1 MQQKRIQNR
10 ISESRWTQVYVVS
23 AATLVWTI
31 AGLYNTSVIVPGVCI
46 LLATYLMMELNNAN
60 ALIRIY
66 SRMVSCSFLVFA
78 TMAAFMFPSIQTAII
93 VLGFVGFYTFAFRCY
108 QHTHAPG
115 WTFYAFFCIGMASI
129 VWVQTL
135 FFLPVLWI
143 IMRTNTLSMSPR
155 NFVASLLGIVL
166 PYWFYAGYLAAKGDI
181 TLLISHFEKI
191 AVFAEPFNLKL
202 LSFSQVLIL
211 SLVLV
216 CAIIGIV
223 HFMNQKRND
232 NIRTRLFYQVF
243 ITIDLVTIGFL
254 LLQPYS

>member
-46 LLATYLMMELNNAN
+46 LLATYLMMELNNAS

-93 VLGFVGFYTFAFRCY
+93 MLGFVGFYTFAFRCY

-115 WTFYAFFCIGMASI
+115 WTFYYAYKHAFYES
-129 VWVQTL
+129 
-135 FFLPVLWI
+135 
-143 IMRTNTLSMSPR
+143 S
-155 NFVASLLGIVL
+155 
-166 PYWFYAGYLAAKGDI
+166 
-181 TLLISHFEKI
+181 
-191 AVFAEPFNLKL
+191 
-202 LSFSQVLIL
+202 
-211 SLVLV
+211 
-216 CAIIGIV
+216 
-223 HFMNQKRND
+223 
-232 NIRTRLFYQVF
+232 
-243 ITIDLVTIGFL
+243 
-254 LLQPYS
+254 

>member
-93 VLGFVGFYTFAFRCY
+93 MLGFVGFYTFAFRCY

-181 TLLISHFEKI
+181 TLLIR
-191 AVFAEPFNLKL
+191 LQCL
-202 LSFSQVLIL
+202 LNHSIL
-211 SLVLV
+211 S
-216 CAIIGIV
+216 
-223 HFMNQKRND
+223 
-232 NIRTRLFYQVF
+232 Y
-243 ITIDLVTIGFL
+243 
-254 LLQPYS
+254 